1 MSMSVCP
8 QIRFHPDPCNI
19 LFHLACQNGHMAN
32 LTAVIADD
40 NIHNSYSRALLP
52 PSSTFPPYLIASCV
66 ETRCHWPAHRISTSV
81 SESATEIR
89 SSACH
94 SHLELPCEERR
105 TEEPQTTH
113 IMGRR
118 RILAAGQMAMPS
130 PSPSAMANPRG
141 PLIPRPKSKRDL
153 LNSSY
158 ALLAST
164 PHCKR
169 NNPICLLSE
178 AI

>member
-1 MSMSVCP
+1 MPADPVIPGSL
-8 QIRFHPDPCNI
+8 QHPIPSRLPKWTHGKSHCCYCRRQHSD
-19 LFHLACQNGHMAN
+19 
-32 LTAVIADD
+32 
-40 NIHNSYSRALLP
+40 SRALLP

-118 RILAAGQMAMPS
+118 CILAAGQMAMPS

-141 PLIPRPKSKRDL
+141 PLIPRPKSKPDL

-169 NNPICLLSE
+169 NNPICLISE